1 MEWEKKHTILPS
13 PVQWKC
19 VFTDGSQK
27 PQTAAISLLAE
38 FCRQLQNK
46 LYERVLPDFYSPIT
60 NYRVRDIETDI
71 NDFVDD
77 EQEKQRLL
85 EDWTRLRESLGW
97 DDKLVRTMQLL
108 QQSSRSRSL
117 LADRCGSDLNVEI
130 VKTLALELHE
140 KGLLKGHVKLENF
153 VRLLEMWKKLV

>member
-1 MEWEKKHTILPS
+1 MECERKYTASPS
-13 PVQWKC
+13 SVHKKC
-19 VFTDGSQK
+19 VYSSGPKK
-27 PQTAAISLLAE
+27 PERAAISLLAE

-46 LYERVLPDFYSPIT
+46 LYERILPDFYSPIT
-60 NYRVRDIETDI
+60 NYGVRDIETDI

-77 EQEKQRLL
+77 EQEKQRLR

-108 QQSSRSRSL
+108 QQSSHSRSL

-130 VKTLALELHE
+130 MKTLALELHE
-140 KGLLKGHVKLENF
+140 KGLLKGHVKLENI
-153 VRLLEMWKKLV
+153 VRLLEMWKKL